1 MEFQDAN
8 GAADYI
14 KMSRVDLV
22 GDSQQRGFAHG
33 ALLAEEIRTF
43 TTVALDAYIMQTV
56 NGMDTSSLPEKV
68 QSLIEKAKKIG
79 GGKVAPKLFREAMGL
94 VWDNE
99 VEFAPANL
107 LTELDAT
114 AEGMCSV
121 LEECDVD
128 YWKKTLREVNM
139 LPELIRMSCTAYGA
153 WGKATTDGKQ
163 DSGNLL
169 QLRALD
175 FGGGPFANHTVIMT
189 HRNDPDN
196 VDHAFTMVTFPGFIG
211 VITGVAQNGVGVSEK
226 VWMTYDSRSIQP
238 GNYKGQADTFALR
251 YILQYSKTKEE
262 AVAYLQSI
270 PRTWAMWIGVGDFA
284 SQELNLVGYKE
295 ESATAYTDVTMPPM
309 NGMPYLESI
318 AYVDKHPQP
327 SHDGPNG
334 TLPTALQSFYGQI
347 SLDTTKQIVQYHQT
361 GDLHAAAYDFTAKE
375 MTVTIGKINAEG
387 NYYPEPVDGAEPE
400 DKCAWCAYNRPW
412 LKFDLTELW
421 SGN

>member
-121 LEECDVD
+121 LEE
-128 YWKKTLREVNM
+128 W
-139 LPELIRMSCTAYGA
+139 
-153 WGKATTDGKQ
+153 
-163 DSGNLL
+163 
-169 QLRALD
+169 
-175 FGGGPFANHTVIMT
+175 
-189 HRNDPDN
+189 
-196 VDHAFTMVTFPGFIG
+196 
-211 VITGVAQNGVGVSEK
+211 
-226 VWMTYDSRSIQP
+226 
-238 GNYKGQADTFALR
+238 
-251 YILQYSKTKEE
+251 
-262 AVAYLQSI
+262 
-270 PRTWAMWIGVGDFA
+270 
-284 SQELNLVGYKE
+284 
-295 ESATAYTDVTMPPM
+295 
-309 NGMPYLESI
+309 
-318 AYVDKHPQP
+318 
-327 SHDGPNG
+327 
-334 TLPTALQSFYGQI
+334 
-347 SLDTTKQIVQYHQT
+347 
-361 GDLHAAAYDFTAKE
+361 
-375 MTVTIGKINAEG
+375 
-387 NYYPEPVDGAEPE
+387 
-400 DKCAWCAYNRPW
+400 
-412 LKFDLTELW
+412 
-421 SGN
+421 